1 MAMEPF
7 RAGYV
12 FALGGRRGVDRG
24 ARMPTIKISGA
35 VMLAIATVTL
45 VASRTRAA
53 DAPLSE
59 AQLVEI
65 AVEANPAV
73 KSARYRWDSTVHSI
87 KQTLSPN
94 DPIFTYTNSDSPKN
108 PLGRA
113 ALREFN
119 FTENFQFPGK
129 AFYQRDQAVRSA
141 DIAHLML
148 AATVRDVRAATEA
161 GYFQLVLDQALTEVN
176 GENVQN
182 LDQVVRVTETAY
194 AGSAVPQTDVI
205 SAEFNLATARQLQRQ
220 YLTAVQNDET
230 ALNLQL
236 YRPVDEPLSIDRTL
250 RLEALNFPLDALIDR
265 AYAIR
270 QEILEAALTERNAN
284 TALYLAK
291 MEYLPD
297 FTAAVQYDDY
307 LVPSFAPSSAGGG
320 FQKRDWVGIIGFNLP
335 IFFWLKQNEDVV
347 RAKANLQ
354 AARSDQA
361 LIRIQT
367 AAAIATLYRTAQYAY
382 ETAILYRDSLIPLA
396 RQNFRVALT
405 AYQSGKIDFVTLLT
419 VLQSENAAR
428 VSYLQAANQF
438 LAGEVS
444 LEQAIGAPLHQ

>member
-1 MAMEPF
+1 M
-7 RAGYV
+7 RTTDLGS
-12 FALGGRRGVDRG
+12 ALIL
-24 ARMPTIKISGA
+24 ATA
-35 VMLAIATVTL
+35 AIAL
-45 VASRTRAA
+45 VASVARAA

-65 AVEANPAV
+65 AIEANPAV
-73 KSARYRWDSTVHSI
+73 KSARYRWDAAVHSI
-87 KQTLSPN
+87 KQTVAPN
-94 DPIFTYTNSDSPKN
+94 DPVFTYTNSDSVKN

-119 FTENFQFPGK
+119 FTETFQFPGK
-129 AFYQRDQAVRSA
+129 ALHQRDQAVRSA

-148 AATVRDVRAATEA
+148 AATVRDVRAATEI
-161 GYFQLVLDQALTEVN
+161 GYFQLVLDGALSEVN
-176 GENVQN
+176 AENVQN

-194 AGSAVPQTDVI
+194 STSAVPQTDVI
-205 SAEFNLATARQLQRQ
+205 SSEFDLATARQLQRQ
-220 YLTAVQNDET
+220 YLTAVANDET

-236 YRPVDEPLSIDRTL
+236 YRPVGEPLSVDRTL
-250 RLEALNFPLDALIDR
+250 KLETLTFPLDALIDR
-265 AYAIR
+265 AYAAR
-270 QEILEAALTERNAN
+270 QEILEAALAERNAN

-297 FTAAVQYDDY
+297 FTAGVQYDNY
-307 LVPSFAPSSAGGG
+307 LVPSFAPSSTRSQ
-320 FQKRDWVGIIGFNLP
+320 FQTGDWVGIIGFNLP
-335 IFFWLKQNEDVV
+335 IFFWMKQNEDVV
-347 RAKANLQ
+347 RAKASLQ

-367 AAAIATLYRTAQYAY
+367 AAAVATLYRNAQFAY
-382 ETAILYRDSLIPLA
+382 ESAILYRDSLIPLA
-396 RQNFRVALT
+396 RQNLRVALT
-405 AYQSGKIDFVTLLT
+405 AYQGGKIDFVTLST
-419 VLQSENAAR
+419 VLQRLYAAR

>member
-1 MAMEPF
+1 M
-7 RAGYV
+7 RTTDLGS
-12 FALGGRRGVDRG
+12 ALIL
-24 ARMPTIKISGA
+24 ATA
-35 VMLAIATVTL
+35 AIAL
-45 VASRTRAA
+45 VASVARAA

-65 AVEANPAV
+65 AIEANPAV
-73 KSARYRWDSTVHSI
+73 KSARYRWDAAIHSI
-87 KQTLSPN
+87 KQTVAPN
-94 DPIFTYTNSDSPKN
+94 DPVFTYTNSDSVKN

-119 FTENFQFPGK
+119 FTETFQFPGK
-129 AFYQRDQAVRSA
+129 ALHQRDQAVRSA

-148 AATVRDVRAATEA
+148 AATVRDVRAATEI
-161 GYFQLVLDQALTEVN
+161 GYFQLVLDGALSEVN
-176 GENVQN
+176 AENVQN

-194 AGSAVPQTDVI
+194 STSAVPQTDVI
-205 SAEFNLATARQLQRQ
+205 SSEFDLATARQLQHQ
-220 YLTAVQNDET
+220 YLTAVANDET

-236 YRPVDEPLSIDRTL
+236 YRPVGEPLSVDRTL
-250 RLEALNFPLDALIDR
+250 KLETLTFPLDALIDR
-265 AYAIR
+265 AYAAR
-270 QEILEAALTERNAN
+270 QEILEAALAERNAN

-297 FTAAVQYDDY
+297 FTAGVQYDNY
-307 LVPSFAPSSAGGG
+307 LVPSFAPSSTRSQ
-320 FQKRDWVGIIGFNLP
+320 FQTGDWVGIIGFNLP
-335 IFFWLKQNEDVV
+335 IFFWMKQNEDVV
-347 RAKANLQ
+347 RAKASLQ

-367 AAAIATLYRTAQYAY
+367 AAAVATLYRNAQFAY
-382 ETAILYRDSLIPLA
+382 ESAILYRDSLIPLA
-396 RQNFRVALT
+396 RQNLRVALT
-405 AYQSGKIDFVTLLT
+405 AYQGGKIDFVTLST
-419 VLQSENAAR
+419 VLQRLYAAR

>member
-1 MAMEPF
+1 
-7 RAGYV
+7 
-12 FALGGRRGVDRG
+12 
-24 ARMPTIKISGA
+24 MPTIKIGGA
-35 VMLAIATVTL
+35 LMLAIAAIPF
-45 VASRTRAA
+45 VASLVRAA

-65 AVEANPAV
+65 AIEANPAV
-73 KSARYRWDSTVHSI
+73 KSARYRWDSAVHSI
-87 KQTLSPN
+87 KQTVAPN
-94 DPIFTYTNSDSPKN
+94 DPIFTYTNSDSVKN
-108 PLGRA
+108 PVGRA

-119 FTENFQFPGK
+119 FTEPFQFPGK
-129 AFYQRDQAVRSA
+129 AFHQRDLAVRSA

-148 AATVRDVRAATEA
+148 AATVRDVRAATETV
-161 GYFQLVLDQALTEVN
+161 YLQLVLDQALTEVN
-176 GENVQN
+176 AENVQN

-194 AGSAVPQTDVI
+194 SGSAVPQTDVI
-205 SAEFNLATARQLQRQ
+205 SAEFNLAAARQLQRQ

-236 YRPVDEPLSIDRTL
+236 YRPVGEPLLVDRTL
-250 RLEALNFPLDALIDR
+250 NLEALTVPLDALTDR
-265 AYAIR
+265 AYALR
-270 QEILEAALTERNAN
+270 QEILEAALAERNAN

-297 FTAAVQYDDY
+297 FTAAIGNDQYT
-307 LVPSFAPSSAGGG
+307 LSSAGPQPNK
-320 FQKRDWVGIIGFNLP
+320 FNYWFSSIGFNVP
-335 IFFWLKQNEDVV
+335 MFFWLHQNEDVA
-347 RAKANLQ
+347 RAKASLA
-354 AARSDQA
+354 AARSNQD

-367 AAAIATLYRTAQYAY
+367 AAAVTTLYRSAQYAY

-405 AYQSGKIDFVTLLT
+405 AYQGGKIDFTTLST
-419 VLQSENAAR
+419 ILQSEYASR
-428 VSYLQAANQF
+428 VNFLQAANQF